1 MEKNIFSNKGSA
13 DSKAKAHSE
22 EQQDQFVSN
31 LRQAICSDE
40 LRLQYQPRYNLTTG
54 KADVLEALVRWRRPG
69 IGLFYPEVFIPVAE
83 ENSLN
88 FSLDFW
94 VFERCCLD
102 LKRLQKTVNPYLKI
116 AVNFSA
122 LSCES
127 LYYAQKIIE
136 ISEKHGVRLSDF
148 KFEITQSTHVRDI
161 RKVNSFCETLKTR
174 GVEFSLDGFGSG
186 QSSFSE
192 LSVLPVSA
200 VNIDQSF
207 VHGIGTSKRCE
218 MIICSLLNLVTDL
231 GMQSVA
237 VGVENSKQYWFMR
250 EAGCTQLQGFLLA
263 RPTKLENIK
272 LPSLIEPIIDTW

>member
-1 MEKNIFSNKGSA
+1 MKNDTLSEKVTAFSIN
-13 DSKAKAHSE
+13 KAKPE
-22 EQQDQFVSN
+22 ERQEKFVSN

-69 IGLFYPEVFIPVAE
+69 VGLFYPEVFIPVAE

-94 VFERCCLD
+94 VFERCCID

-136 ISEKHGVRLSDF
+136 ISEKHGVLLSDF
-148 KFEITQSTHVRDI
+148 KFEITQSTHVHDI

-174 GVEFSLDGFGSG
+174 GLEFSLDGFGSG

-192 LSVLPVSA
+192 LNVLPVSA

-218 MIICSLLNLVTDL
+218 IIICSMLNLVTEL
-231 GMQSVA
+231 GMQAVA

-250 EAGCTQLQGFLLA
+250 EAGCTQMQGFLLSK
-263 RPTKLENIK
+263 PTKLENIK
-272 LPSLIEPIIDTW
+272 LPSLIEPVIDNW